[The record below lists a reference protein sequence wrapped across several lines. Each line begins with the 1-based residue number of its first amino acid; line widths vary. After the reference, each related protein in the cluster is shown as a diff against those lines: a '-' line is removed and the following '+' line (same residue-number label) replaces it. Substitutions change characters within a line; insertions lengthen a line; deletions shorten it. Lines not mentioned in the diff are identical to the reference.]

1 MILFVVWT
9 NFDSG
14 ELAVI
19 WYDRSTCKQREIVIF
34 VNFVMTCCVR
44 NVPGSLAAWEYWD
57 AAEVP
62 QICVVLSW
70 RNQSC
75 W

>member
-19 WYDRSTCKQREIVIF
+19 WYDRSTCKQREIVIL
-34 VNFVMTCCVR
+34 VIFVMTCCVG
-44 NVPGSLAAWEYWD
+44 NVP
-57 AAEVP
+57 
-62 QICVVLSW
+62 
-70 RNQSC
+70 
-75 W
+75 